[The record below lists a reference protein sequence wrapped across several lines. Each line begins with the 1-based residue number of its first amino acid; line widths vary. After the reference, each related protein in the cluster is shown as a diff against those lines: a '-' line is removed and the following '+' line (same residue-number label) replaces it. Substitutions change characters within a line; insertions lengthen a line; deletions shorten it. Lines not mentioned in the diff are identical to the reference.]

1 MFSMPLANTAR
12 PSLGKGKRSSDF
24 MRDRDFIKRY
34 LSGEHEAT
42 VKMKTLHDA
51 AHRQGQ
57 E

>member
-1 MFSMPLANTAR
+1 MGIDAFEVEFVDAV
-12 PSLGKGKRSSDF
+12 SLQ
-24 MRDRDFIKRY
+24 DRDFIKRY

-42 VKMKTLHDA
+42 VKMKTLQAA